1 MFKPVAHRAKLCCCF
16 FSAARI
22 IMAQN
27 GTEKNGPLSQILAE
41 MSMPPLTRQNAFYKK
56 EKKQESQKTKEQ
68 KNTARKNQC
77 VLFLEL

>member
-1 MFKPVAHRAKLCCCF
+1 MT
-16 FSAARI
+16 
-22 IMAQN
+22 QN

-68 KNTARKNQC
+68 KNTAGKNQ
-77 VLFLEL
+77 